1 MNKQL
6 VKKDC
11 ARPVLTGLLLLGL
24 ALPVIGNAQV
34 NDAHNKDY
42 LAALNVVAQG
52 ESRIAQAMMQV
63 QSGQVAHYDFVQ
75 NEHIE
80 LIRHA
85 RALAWPP
92 GSIESGKKDELR
104 EDATALLESAES
116 LEWVIADYLR
126 AIAQVRSATSNT
138 LDIAE
143 HVGQKA
149 SDALKADL
157 ESLQVATLMFMA
169 SAYKEDWTTL
179 TQAYDKVLGADIT
192 EQTRRELQFQ
202 REKLTLFTP
211 QLQVHK
217 TALQDSDVD
226 VRAARLQDLYE
237 AAI

>member
-1 MNKQL
+1 MNRQQSKQRQKRHL
-6 VKKDC
+6 
-11 ARPVLTGLLLLGL
+11 LTGLLLAGL
-24 ALPVIGNAQV
+24 AFPVISNAQI
-34 NDAHNKDY
+34 NEAHHKDY
-42 LAALNVVAQG
+42 LAALDSVAQG

-63 QSGQVAHYDFVQ
+63 QSGQVAHYDFLQ

-92 GSIESGKKDELR
+92 GSIESSNKDELR
-104 EDATALLESAES
+104 EDATALLNSAES

-126 AIAQVRSATSNT
+126 AIARVRSATSNT

-143 HVGQKA
+143 QAGQQA

-192 EQTRRELQFQ
+192 DQTRRELQFQ

-211 QLQVHK
+211 QLQVHM

-226 VRAARLQDLYE
+226 LRAARLQALYE